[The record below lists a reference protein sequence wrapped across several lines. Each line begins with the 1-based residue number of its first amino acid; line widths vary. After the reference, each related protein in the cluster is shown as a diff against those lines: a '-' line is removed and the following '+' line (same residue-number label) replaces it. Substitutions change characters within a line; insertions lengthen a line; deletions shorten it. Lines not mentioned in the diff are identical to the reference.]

1 MAKKAK
7 EYVFKF
13 GGSKEAFLNRLRQ
26 LTNDHDRD
34 RRFFY
39 FDNYIVDV
47 KDDEISFGVGRAG
60 HSGGYWFVSHFA
72 EENAQMEFRGTVQ
85 YIGPED
91 DRTKGRK
98 AFDNVLFVLFC
109 ILAFPVLL
117 VLWISTGIS
126 LIINKLRK
134 KPKPLTTEEN
144 LFDLMENHLGCQR
157 V

>member
-1 MAKKAK
+1 MAKKSK

-26 LTNDHDRD
+26 LTNDNDRE

-39 FDNYIVDV
+39 FDHYIVDV
-47 KDDEISFGVGRAG
+47 RDDEISFGVGRAG

-72 EENAQMEFRGTVQ
+72 EENEQMEFRGTVQ

-98 AFDNVLFVLFC
+98 AFDNVLFVLF
-109 ILAFPVLL
+109 
-117 VLWISTGIS
+117 SS
-126 LIINKLRK
+126 NNKNFEGNFDLRK
-134 KPKPLTTEEN
+134 RKEKNWKSKKFNMNKGETVCF
-144 LFDLMENHLGCQR
+144 LFYSSLFAL
-157 V
+157 